1 MKKLFIIL
9 FSFISWFANAQDYD
23 FQQLCLDCAEVNG
36 FYCGDDPANWTQYAP
51 NGCVVNNWLNDG
63 WEDCV
68 DATDEN
74 GAVPTTTEECGPPEP
89 NGCDTVYVNVPVI
102 EYVYETDTLEIPFY
116 VYETI
121 IQFDTIIETEFIT
134 NIVIDTIVD
143 VQFDT
148 IYNTEYITQIV
159 IDTVVEYETVYN
171 TEYITQIVVDTVI
184 EEVEVLVPE
193 YIYVTDTVYA
203 EVLDTLFVDV
213 IEEVEVVVYDT
224 VVETEIE
231 YVEFFTT
238 DTITQFDTIVN
249 TEYIEFFTTD
259 TILQYDTIVNTEYI
273 EIVVVDTILE
283 YIEVIN
289 TEYIDC
295 DTGMPCG
302 SSIQEIV
309 DKSSENSVIY
319 NLQGQAVK
327 VREGLYIE
335 NGKIYFKK

>member
-1 MKKLFIIL
+1 MKKLLGL
-9 FSFISWFANAQDYD
+9 FLFLSSFAFSQT
-23 FQQLCLDCAEVNG
+23 LCEQCAEAEG
-36 FYCGDDPANWTQYAP
+36 YFCGDDPVNWTQYAP
-51 NGCVVNNWLNDG
+51 DGCVQNSWLNDG

-74 GAVPTTTEECGPPEP
+74 GAVPTTIEDCAIYGEEC
-89 NGCDTVYVNVPVI
+89 DTTYIEIPVV
-102 EYVYETDTLEIPFY
+102 EYIYETDTLEVPFY

-159 IDTVVEYETVYN
+159 IDT
-171 TEYITQIVVDTVI
+171 II

-203 EVLDTLFVDV
+203 EVLDTMFIDV
-213 IEEVEVVVYDT
+213 IEEVEVIVYDT
-224 VVETEIE
+224 IVETEIE
-231 YVEFFTT
+231 YVEFFVT
-238 DTITQFDTIVN
+238 DTIV
-249 TEYIEFFTTD
+249 E
-259 TILQYDTIVNTEYI
+259 YDTIVNTEYI
-273 EIVVVDTILE
+273 EVVVIDSIIE
-283 YIEVIN
+283 YIEIIN

-335 NGKIYFKK
+335 NGKIYYKK

>member
-9 FSFISWFANAQDYD
+9 FSFIGWFANAQDYD
-23 FQQLCLDCAEVNG
+23 FQQLCLDCAEANG

-74 GAVPTTTEECGPPEP
+74 EAVPTTAEECGPPEP
-89 NGCDTVYVNVPVI
+89 NGCDTIYVDVPVI
-102 EYVYETDTLEIPFY
+102 EYIYEIDTLEIPFY

-121 IQFDTIIETEFIT
+121 IQFDTIVETEFIT

-159 IDTVVEYETVYN
+159 
-171 TEYITQIVVDTVI
+171 VDTLI

-203 EVLDTLFVDV
+203 EVLDTMFINV

-224 VVETEIE
+224 IVETEIE
-231 YVEFFTT
+231 YVEFFVT
-238 DTITQFDTIVN
+238 DTIV
-249 TEYIEFFTTD
+249 E
-259 TILQYDTIVNTEYI
+259 YDTIVNTEYI
-273 EIVVVDTILE
+273 EVVVIDSIIE
-283 YIEVIN
+283 YIEIIN

-319 NLQGQAVK
+319 NLQGQAIK
-327 VREGLYIE
+327 VRQGLYIE
-335 NGKIYFKK
+335 NGKIYYKK

>member
-1 MKKLFIIL
+1 MKKLLSL
-9 FSFISWFANAQDYD
+9 FLFLSSFAFSQT
-23 FQQLCLDCAEVNG
+23 LCEQCAEAEG
-36 FYCGDDPANWTQYAP
+36 YFCGDDPVNWTQYAP
-51 NGCVVNNWLNDG
+51 DGCVQNSWLNDG

-74 GAVPTTTEECGPPEP
+74 GAVPTTIEDCAIYGEEC
-89 NGCDTVYVNVPVI
+89 DTTYIEIPVV
-102 EYVYETDTLEIPFY
+102 EYIYETDTLEVPFY

-159 IDTVVEYETVYN
+159 IDT
-171 TEYITQIVVDTVI
+171 II
-184 EEVEVLVPE
+184 EEVEVLIPE

-203 EVLDTLFVDV
+203 EVLDTMFIDV
-213 IEEVEVVVYDT
+213 IEEVEVIVYDT
-224 VVETEIE
+224 IVETEIE
-231 YVEFFTT
+231 YVEFFVT
-238 DTITQFDTIVN
+238 DTIV
-249 TEYIEFFTTD
+249 E
-259 TILQYDTIVNTEYI
+259 YDTIVNTEYI
-273 EIVVVDTILE
+273 EVVVIDSIIE
-283 YIEVIN
+283 YIEIIN

-335 NGKIYFKK
+335 NGKIYYKK

>member
-51 NGCVVNNWLNDG
+51 NGCVINGWLNDG

-74 GAVPTTTEECGPPEP
+74 GAVPTTAEECGPPEP
-89 NGCDTVYVNVPVI
+89 NGCDTIYVDVPVI
-102 EYVYETDTLEIPFY
+102 EYIYETDTLEIPFY

-159 IDTVVEYETVYN
+159 
-171 TEYITQIVVDTVI
+171 VDTVI

-193 YIYVTDTVYA
+193 YIYVTDTIYA
-203 EVLDTLFVDV
+203 EVLDTMFIDV

-224 VVETEIE
+224 IVETEIE
-231 YVEFFTT
+231 YVEFFVT
-238 DTITQFDTIVN
+238 DTIV
-249 TEYIEFFTTD
+249 E
-259 TILQYDTIVNTEYI
+259 YDTIVNTEYV
-273 EIVVVDTILE
+273 EVVVIDSIIE
-283 YIEVIN
+283 YVEIIN

-295 DTGMPCG
+295 DTGMPC
-302 SSIQEIV
+302 SSNIQEIV

-335 NGKIYFKK
+335 NGKIYYKK

>member
-9 FSFISWFANAQDYD
+9 FSFISWFASAQDYD
-23 FQQLCLDCAEVNG
+23 FQQLCLDCAEANG

-74 GAVPTTTEECGPPEP
+74 GAVPTTAEECGPPEP
-89 NGCDTVYVNVPVI
+89 NGCDTIYVDVPVI
-102 EYVYETDTLEIPFY
+102 EYIYETDTLEVPFY

-121 IQFDTIIETEFIT
+121 IQFDTIVETEFIT

-159 IDTVVEYETVYN
+159 VDTVV
-171 TEYITQIVVDTVI
+171 

-224 VVETEIE
+224 IVETEIE
-231 YVEFFTT
+231 YVEFFVT
-238 DTITQFDTIVN
+238 DTIV
-249 TEYIEFFTTD
+249 E
-259 TILQYDTIVNTEYI
+259 YDTIVNTEYI

-283 YIEVIN
+283 YVEIIN

-295 DTGMPCG
+295 DTGLPCNTG
-302 SSIQEIV
+302 IEEVIE
-309 DKSSENSVIY
+309 KSNNNNIIY
-319 NLQGQAVK
+319 NLKGQVIKEAQGIYIQN
-327 VREGLYIE
+327 GLIKY
-335 NGKIYFKK
+335 KL

>member
-1 MKKLFIIL
+1 MKKILIIL
-9 FSFISWFANAQDYD
+9 FTFISSLTSAQDYD
-23 FQQLCLDCAEVNG
+23 FQELCIACAEQEG

-51 NGCVVNNWLNDG
+51 NGCVINGWLNDG

-74 GAVPTTTEECGPPEP
+74 GAVPTTTEECTPPEP
-89 NGCDTVYVNVPVI
+89 NGWHTIYVDVPVI
-102 EYVYETDTLEIPFY
+102 EYIYEIDTLEVPFY

-134 NIVIDTIVD
+134 NVVIDTIID
-143 VQFDT
+143 VLYDT

-159 IDTVVEYETVYN
+159 I
-171 TEYITQIVVDTVI
+171 DTVI

-203 EVLDTLFVDV
+203 EVLDTMFIDV
-213 IEEVEVVVYDT
+213 IEEVEVIVYDT
-224 VVETEIE
+224 IVETEIE
-231 YVEFFTT
+231 YVEFFVT
-238 DTITQFDTIVN
+238 DTI
-249 TEYIEFFTTD
+249 IE
-259 TILQYDTIVNTEYI
+259 YDTIVNTEYI
-273 EIVVVDTILE
+273 EVVVIDSIIQ
-283 YIEVIN
+283 YVEVIN

-319 NLQGQAVK
+319 NLQGQAIK
-327 VREGLYIE
+327 MREGLYIE
-335 NGKIYFKK
+335 NGKIYYKK

>member
-1 MKKLFIIL
+1 M
-9 FSFISWFANAQDYD
+9 
-23 FQQLCLDCAEVNG
+23 
-36 FYCGDDPANWTQYAP
+36 
-51 NGCVVNNWLNDG
+51 
-63 WEDCV
+63 
-68 DATDEN
+68 
-74 GAVPTTTEECGPPEP
+74 
-89 NGCDTVYVNVPVI
+89 I
-102 EYVYETDTLEIPFY
+102 EYIYETDTLEVPFY

-159 IDTVVEYETVYN
+159 
-171 TEYITQIVVDTVI
+171 VDTLI

-203 EVLDTLFVDV
+203 EVLDTMFIDV
-213 IEEVEVVVYDT
+213 IEEVEVIVYDT
-224 VVETEIE
+224 IVETEIE
-231 YVEFFTT
+231 YVEFFVT
-238 DTITQFDTIVN
+238 DTIV
-249 TEYIEFFTTD
+249 E
-259 TILQYDTIVNTEYI
+259 YDTIVNTEYI

-302 SSIQEIV
+302 SSIQEVV

-319 NLQGQAVK
+319 NLQGQAIK
-327 VREGLYIE
+327 IREGLYIE
-335 NGKIYFKK
+335 NGKIYYKK

>member
-1 MKKLFIIL
+1 MKKLLGL
-9 FSFISWFANAQDYD
+9 FLFLSSFAFSQT
-23 FQQLCLDCAEVNG
+23 LCEQCAEAEG
-36 FYCGDDPANWTQYAP
+36 YFCGDDPVNWTQYAP
-51 NGCVVNNWLNDG
+51 DGCVQNSWLNDG

-74 GAVPTTTEECGPPEP
+74 GAVPTTIEDCAIYGEEC
-89 NGCDTVYVNVPVI
+89 DTTYIEIPVV
-102 EYVYETDTLEIPFY
+102 EYIYETDTLEVPFY

-159 IDTVVEYETVYN
+159 IDT
-171 TEYITQIVVDTVI
+171 II
-184 EEVEVLVPE
+184 EEVEVLIPE

-203 EVLDTLFVDV
+203 EVLDTMFIDV
-213 IEEVEVVVYDT
+213 IEEVEVIVYDT
-224 VVETEIE
+224 IVETEIE
-231 YVEFFTT
+231 YVEFFVT
-238 DTITQFDTIVN
+238 DTIV
-249 TEYIEFFTTD
+249 E
-259 TILQYDTIVNTEYI
+259 YDTIVNTEYI
-273 EIVVVDTILE
+273 EVVVIDSIIE
-283 YIEVIN
+283 YIEIIN

-335 NGKIYFKK
+335 NGKIYYKK

>member
-1 MKKLFIIL
+1 MKKLLIIL
-9 FSFISWFANAQDYD
+9 LTFISSLATAQDYD
-23 FQQLCLDCAEVNG
+23 FQELCIACAEANG

-51 NGCVVNNWLNDG
+51 NGCVINEWLNDG

-74 GAVPTTTEECGPPEP
+74 EAVPTLVEECGVVPPE
-89 NGCDTVYVNVPVI
+89 GCDTVYVDVPVI
-102 EYVYETDTLEIPFY
+102 EYIYETDTLEVPFY

-143 VQFDT
+143 VLYDT

-159 IDTVVEYETVYN
+159 I
-171 TEYITQIVVDTVI
+171 DTVI

-203 EVLDTLFVDV
+203 EILDTMFIDV

-231 YVEFFTT
+231 YVEFFVT
-238 DTITQFDTIVN
+238 DTIV
-249 TEYIEFFTTD
+249 E
-259 TILQYDTIVNTEYI
+259 YDTIVNTEYI
-273 EIVVVDTILE
+273 EIVVIDSIIE
-283 YIEVIN
+283 YVEVIN

-295 DTGMPCG
+295 DTGLPC
-302 SSIQEIV
+302 SSNIQEIV

-335 NGKIYFKK
+335 NGKIYYKK

>member
-74 GAVPTTTEECGPPEP
+74 GAVPTTAEECGPPEP
-89 NGCDTVYVNVPVI
+89 NGCDTVYVDVPVI
-102 EYVYETDTLEIPFY
+102 EYIYETDTLEVPFY

-121 IQFDTIIETEFIT
+121 IQFDTIVETEFIT

-159 IDTVVEYETVYN
+159 IDTVV
-171 TEYITQIVVDTVI
+171 

-224 VVETEIE
+224 IVETEIE
-231 YVEFFTT
+231 YVEFFVT
-238 DTITQFDTIVN
+238 DTIV
-249 TEYIEFFTTD
+249 E
-259 TILQYDTIVNTEYI
+259 YDTIVNTEYI
-273 EIVVVDTILE
+273 EIVVIDSIIE
-283 YIEVIN
+283 YVEVIN

-319 NLQGQAVK
+319 NLQGQAIK
-327 VREGLYIE
+327 VRQGLYIE
-335 NGKIYFKK
+335 NGKIYYKK